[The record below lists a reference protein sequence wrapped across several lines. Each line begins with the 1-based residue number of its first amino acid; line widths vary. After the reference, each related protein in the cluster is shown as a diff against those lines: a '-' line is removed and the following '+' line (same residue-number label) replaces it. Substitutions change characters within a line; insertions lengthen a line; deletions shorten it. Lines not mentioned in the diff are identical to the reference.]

1 MGCTCKEHPEEHRFS
16 VLAWQDYL
24 KCKVE
29 DGPDCIFAKCPM
41 DACPCVVNP
50 GTWDNILTLPS
61 SLGAKEGEE
70 LEAALKKYQRFLLNS
85 FVDINRN
92 MKWCGTAGC
101 NTAISATGAVT
112 EVICQTCKGT
122 FCFKCGLESHAP
134 ISCKALNTWLEKCS
148 NESETANW
156 ILANTKKCPKCSVRI
171 EKNQGCNHVACRVCK
186 YNFCWVCMGPW
197 SDHNSQTGGY
207 YTCNKFNPVET
218 ADDEVSKAKRE
229 LDRYLHYYQ
238 RYALHDKAGKFAAKQ
253 RTATVEKMVKLQG
266 RKKVGWID
274 VQFLDTA
281 VEQLINCRR
290 VLKYTYAFAY
300 YLPDVSIPHGYPDL
314 RVISC
319 IGKGKESV

>member
-1 MGCTCKEHPEEHRFS
+1 MGRTVYLRN
-16 VLAWQDYL
+16 VLWTRA
-24 KCKVE
+24 
-29 DGPDCIFAKCPM
+29 
-41 DACPCVVNP
+41 PCVVNP

-300 YLPDVSIPHGYPDL
+300 YLPDVSMLHVYPDL
-314 RVISC
+314 SNKLYRERKRICLKTVSLNLKC
-319 IGKGKESV
+319 IPRNSVS